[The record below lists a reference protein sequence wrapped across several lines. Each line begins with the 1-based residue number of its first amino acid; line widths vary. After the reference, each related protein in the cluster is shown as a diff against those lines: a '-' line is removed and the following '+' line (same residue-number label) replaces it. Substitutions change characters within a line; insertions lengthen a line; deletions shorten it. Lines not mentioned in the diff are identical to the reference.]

1 MTPEACVLRA
11 VLDLL
16 AAKRILAFRNN
27 VGVMRGSHKGK
38 GWFVKFGTVGMA
50 DVVAYPQVDYRV
62 TLNFGG
68 CEFLRLPHPLWIE
81 CKAVGRKQTPEQ
93 KSFQHIVEANGHSYL
108 VVDDIDKLIKF
119 FKENGI

>member
-27 VGVMRGSHKGK
+27 VGVMRGAHKGK
-38 GWFVKFGTVGMA
+38 NYFVKFGTVGMA
-50 DVVAYPQVDYRV
+50 DVIAYPRIWADAGDGTHV
-62 TLNFGG
+62 
-68 CEFLRLPHPLWIE
+68 HPLWIE
-81 CKAVGRKQTPEQ
+81 AKAVGRKQTPEQ

-108 VVDDIDKLIKF
+108 VVDDISKLIAWL
-119 FKENGI
+119 KERGL